1 MPQMI
6 KEAADVSLPPTVRD
20 GYCMAFIYFPVI
32 FREQFSEYVSRIIPA
47 LLANLADENEYL
59 RDTALKAGKKIIQLF
74 ADTAIEILLPEL
86 EQGLLDE
93 NWRIRY
99 SSVQL
104 LGDLLFH
111 ITGITGKMSSE
122 SGGGEDNFGS
132 TEGQKIISNRLG
144 ETCYNRVMAGIYMCR
159 SDIALLVRQSALH
172 VWKLVVNNT
181 ARTIREILPILI
193 ELILQNLASEYE
205 EKRQIASRTL
215 GDLVKKLGE
224 RILPKLMPILNKG
237 LQARSTKVL

>member
-1 MPQMI
+1 MTFKQ
-6 KEAADVSLPPTVRD
+6 EAADINLPPTVRD
-20 GYCMAFIYFPVI
+20 GYCMAFIYFPAV
-32 FREQFSEYVSRIIPA
+32 FREQFSEYVSAIIPA

-74 ADTAIEILLPEL
+74 ADTAIALFLPEL

-122 SGGGEDNFGS
+122 TGTGEDNFG
-132 TEGQKIISNRLG
+132 TNEGQKMILARLG
-144 ETCYNRVMAGIYMCR
+144 ETCYFRIMAGIYMCR

-181 ARTIREILPILI
+181 ARTIREVLPVLI
-193 ELILQNLASEYE
+193 ELILQNLG
-205 EKRQIASRTL
+205 KHF
-215 GDLVKKLGE
+215 
-224 RILPKLMPILNKG
+224 
-237 LQARSTKVL
+237 STKRTILKI